1 MGSKRSRGS
10 AFQRR
15 VKAWIE
21 KMYPGCVVHNQTGST
36 VKTKGG
42 WVAVGSTDILNCV
55 DLLAVIPGKKPVFI
69 QASLHGMV
77 QKRLEDFEKIP
88 WNFNHVCVQ
97 LWTGREDGRIS
108 IKQLGLQDVTV
119 GKWDG
124 SLRMSVAYEL
134 ADIAEIKRG
143 KLNIPLQDLFT

>member
-1 MGSKRSRGS
+1 MASKKARGS
-10 AFQRR
+10 VFQRR

-108 IKQLGLQDVTV
+108 IKQLDVERNAPDGPYLGLF
-119 GKWDG
+119 
-124 SLRMSVAYEL
+124 
-134 ADIAEIKRG
+134 DIAEIKRG
-143 KLNIPLQDLFT
+143 KCNIPLQDLFT

>member
-1 MGSKRSRGS
+1 MASKKARGS

-108 IKQLGLQDVTV
+108 IKQLDVERNAPDGPYLGLF
-119 GKWDG
+119 
-124 SLRMSVAYEL
+124 
-134 ADIAEIKRG
+134 DIAEIKRG
-143 KLNIPLQDLFT
+143 KCSIPLQDLFT